1 MKLKR
6 VLSRMHQPPWPPRP
20 IYTGSKATRPT
31 QKRRKVA
38 VLFMARHE
46 SSLNYQYITKWTKQV
61 LDWPIFGTT
70 LQAPKLH
77 TQWNFMPF
85 RQVAFETLSLRVV
98 WFPRAKMKHSA
109 FPHCQT
115 RIVTKK
121 NHLIGI
127 FLILSPRKKRLL
139 YMESSRNTF
148 QMRRKSMKTRVIYN
162 PNRGIFHDTSQY
174 KRKNS
179 RNEVV

>member
-121 NHLIGI
+121 KSSHRNLFDFESPKKTAALHGKQPKYLPNAKEVHENTCHL
-127 FLILSPRKKRLL
+127 
-139 YMESSRNTF
+139 
-148 QMRRKSMKTRVIYN
+148 
-162 PNRGIFHDTSQY
+162 
-174 KRKNS
+174 
-179 RNEVV
+179 